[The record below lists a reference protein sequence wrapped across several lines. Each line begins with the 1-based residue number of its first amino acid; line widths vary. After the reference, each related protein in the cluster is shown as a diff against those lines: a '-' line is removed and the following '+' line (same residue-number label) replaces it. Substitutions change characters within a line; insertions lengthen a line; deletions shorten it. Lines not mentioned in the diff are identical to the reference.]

1 MTVMGHDENL
11 PAGSQDIFML
21 DDSTLAW
28 AQVND
33 PSNGAQIRATKPT
46 WLLNDVSAMAGR

>member
-1 MTVMGHDENL
+1 MGHDENL